1 MSYNS
6 LFGLG
11 THSADADL
19 QGWWKL
25 DDNAASTVVT
35 DYSGNA
41 NHGTLQGGSNTSD
54 LASTSISPYLTNSLV
69 FDGSADYVD
78 LPLNFAAYPYTLG
91 CRCRNDGGNAFIFT
105 QGYTAN
111 TSVYYATAT
120 NSGVYAVNVRNTINR
135 RVTGTTA
142 YGGVDSI
149 AGVFDNNN
157 DQSLFVNGVLE
168 ATQTTKTTQNASVDQ
183 MSIGALL
190 RSTASNFFQGP
201 ISDAWAFSR
210 SLTASELSEAD
221 AGPEPLN
228 LTAPTLSQG
237 TYTISTT
244 DGTWDSQANGAIGY
258 TYSWEYADDASGTN
272 PVAISAVASTI
283 SPTSAMSG
291 KFIRV
296 TVSASNDGGSDSA
309 EDQVSA
315 WTAITA
321 VPRGLGSEVAQWCP
335 SWQDD
340 SAESTVTDYTGNGH
354 DLTNYNTG
362 AGNWVADTNEGG
374 VRAVDLNGVDEYH
387 SGSAALDGLVGTDF
401 TLSIWTKKDNTNGG
415 HMLGLYQDQ
424 FGISTTQDHHALWHS
439 TSSTYGTSALSYRN
453 TAINRLVHASNQAP
467 SNPTTWRHILAT
479 YSWSG
484 STLTITLYIDGVQI
498 ASQLGAVT
506 IDYAMNLTAIG
517 ANIRL
522 NGPTAFL
529 DGRWDDARIFNSVLT
544 QDEITHLASAR
555 GVEGSPGGGPTFK
568 PFFAINATRIVR

>member
-190 RSTASNFFQGP
+190 RSTASSFFQGP

-228 LTAPTLSQG
+228 LTAPTVSG
-237 TYTISTT
+237 THETGQTLTAT
-244 DGTWDSQANGAIGY
+244 DGTWDSQANGTV
-258 TYSWEYADDASGTN
+258 TYAYQWQVADDASGTN
-272 PVAISAVASTI
+272 AADISGATSSTYLLTASEENKYVRVVVA
-283 SPTSAMSG
+283 
-291 KFIRV
+291 
-296 TVSASNDGGSDSA
+296 ASNDGGNDSA
-309 EDQVSA
+309 EDTGST
-315 WTAITA
+315 WT
-321 VPRGLGSEVAQWCP
+321 
-335 SWQDD
+335 
-340 SAESTVTDYTGNGH
+340 ESTS
-354 DLTNYNTG
+354 
-362 AGNWVADTNEGG
+362 GG
-374 VRAVDLNGVDEYH
+374 
-387 SGSAALDGLVGTDF
+387 
-401 TLSIWTKKDNTNGG
+401 
-415 HMLGLYQDQ
+415 
-424 FGISTTQDHHALWHS
+424 
-439 TSSTYGTSALSYRN
+439 
-453 TAINRLVHASNQAP
+453 
-467 SNPTTWRHILAT
+467 
-479 YSWSG
+479 
-484 STLTITLYIDGVQI
+484 
-498 ASQLGAVT
+498 
-506 IDYAMNLTAIG
+506 
-517 ANIRL
+517 
-522 NGPTAFL
+522 
-529 DGRWDDARIFNSVLT
+529 
-544 QDEITHLASAR
+544 
-555 GVEGSPGGGPTFK
+555 GGGPTFK

>member
-19 QGWWKL
+19 QGWWKM
-25 DDNAASTVVT
+25 DDNAASTTVT
-35 DYSGNA
+35 DSSGNGHDA
-41 NHGTLQGGSNTSD
+41 TLD
-54 LASTSISPYLTNSLV
+54 
-69 FDGSADYVD
+69 
-78 LPLNFAAYPYTLG
+78 
-91 CRCRNDGGNAFIFT
+91 
-105 QGYTAN
+105 
-111 TSVYYATAT
+111 
-120 NSGVYAVNVRNTINR
+120 
-135 RVTGTTA
+135 TGTTA
-142 YGGVDSI
+142 SI
-149 AGVFDNNN
+149 ATTGHKWFGSAFDLPAASKISVSDPDIDVGAECTFIFWANDLTSLSGNVAGRWTNNSQ
-157 DQSLFVNGVLE
+157 DRSFLFVADYASSDGLACIYDSGIREIASPANEYGNWTNYCLSRSSSSGTYYRNG
-168 ATQTTKTTQNASVDQ
+168 S
-183 MSIGALL
+183 SIGSGVTNGKANNCPLYWGGHGGATS
-190 RSTASNFFQGP
+190 STDITFGESAY
-201 ISDAWAFSR
+201 FSR
-210 SLTASELSEAD
+210 ELSADEYVEAYS
-221 AGPEPLN
+221 GPEPLN

-244 DGTWDSQANGAIGY
+244 SGAWDSQANGTVSY